1 MTGVQTCALPI
12 CLRAGQAGVAFAVW
26 APNATRVD
34 VVGDFN
40 AWQPAAHPL
49 QLHRNTGIWQL
60 FVPGLRAGAL
70 YKYLVT
76 GSGAAEPCFKADP
89 VAFATELRPATA
101 SIVCDLSDYAW
112 QDARWMQAR
121 AHRQQPEA
129 PISIYEVHAGSWRHQ
144 VG

>member
-1 MTGVQTCALPI
+1 MIKTPLLPYSAAELEAAAAAGSLRAYDVLGAHY

-49 QLHRNTGIWQL
+49 QLHRNSGIWQL
-60 FVPGLRAGAL
+60 FVPGLQAGAL

-76 GSGAAEPCFKADP
+76 GSAAAEPCFKADP
-89 VAFATELRPATA
+89 VAFAAMH
-101 SIVCDLSDYAW
+101 D
-112 QDARWMQAR
+112 
-121 AHRQQPEA
+121 
-129 PISIYEVHAGSWRHQ
+129 
-144 VG
+144 